1 LRTACGIRDPDTT
14 EGERAMSEITDDLQI
29 KGVKFEVIPHERT
42 YTTIGAVGCAAGARG
57 CDRHRGR

>member
-1 LRTACGIRDPDTT
+1 
-14 EGERAMSEITDDLQI
+14 MSEITDDLQI